1 MSGDSQSGETIASRY
16 NGIGRFSVEGV
27 IKIAQ
32 VEILYTKEVDFSKE
46 RSIFF
51 EKKQQKTFIRMGW
64 CVVGREPRC
73 IWWIKSNTW
82 YLGRTLA
89 ESGVGAAT

>member
-1 MSGDSQSGETIASRY
+1 MSRDSQSGETIASRY

-51 EKKQQKTFIRMGW
+51 EKKEAKNFYSNGLVCAW
-64 CVVGREPRC
+64 PRTEVHLVYK
-73 IWWIKSNTW
+73 I
-82 YLGRTLA
+82 
-89 ESGVGAAT
+89 